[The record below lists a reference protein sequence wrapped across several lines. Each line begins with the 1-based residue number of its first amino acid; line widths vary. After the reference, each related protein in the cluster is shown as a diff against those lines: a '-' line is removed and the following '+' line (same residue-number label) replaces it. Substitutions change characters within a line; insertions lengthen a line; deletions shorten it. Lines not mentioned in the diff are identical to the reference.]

1 MILKGFTS
9 DEGKYYLDK
18 LLAADADVHE
28 VVSRVRQIVRS
39 GDIIRYTL
47 PGLPLCWKCT
57 MKHLGQALG
66 FAAEVEAYPERIA
79 CVIGELGHAYR
90 ECPDKDVAKSIRNAY
105 LRILDTG
112 CIEDMTPLLQ
122 QAVKGWQNYLQDD
135 K

>member
-18 LLAADADVHE
+18 LLTADDNAYE
-28 VVSRVRQIVRS
+28 LVSRVRQIVKD
-39 GDIIRYTL
+39 GDVLRYTL

-66 FAAEVEAYPERIA
+66 FAAEVEAYPERIV

-90 ECPDKDVAKSIRNAY
+90 ECPDKVVAESLRNAY

-122 QAVKGWQNYLQDD
+122 QTVRGWQNYLQEA

>member
-18 LLAADADVHE
+18 ILATDDTE
-28 VVSRVRQIVRS
+28 IVSRVRQIVRE
-39 GDIIRYTL
+39 GDVLRYTL

-57 MKHLGQALG
+57 IKHLGQAVG
-66 FAAEVEAYPERIA
+66 FAAEVEAYPERIV

-90 ECPDKDVAKSIRNAY
+90 ECPDKDVAKSIRNTY

-122 QAVKGWQNYLQDD
+122 QAVKGWQSSLQDD